1 MNEKNLIIFRALGNF
16 ENDQLKILMKD
27 TNYQIIT
34 YPILK
39 VINIYSKPI
48 DIENAQAVLVTSSNG
63 IYNLANLS
71 NNRSVKIFTI
81 GSSTKNLSEKLG
93 YKNVIDCDGDSVKMY
108 EVVIKNTKIADG
120 SLIYVGADNISVDLP
135 NMFKKAG
142 YRVRR
147 YIVYKTEE
155 LKVIDKNFIAM
166 IKDRKV
172 SWVVLLSRKGAANF
186 YNLVKKYIKLNY
198 FSDVKFACLS
208 KKIADELPNSIA
220 YKYVPNKPSL
230 DNLKNMIIMNK

>member
-1 MNEKNLIIFRALGNF
+1 
-16 ENDQLKILMKD
+16 
-27 TNYQIIT
+27 
-34 YPILK
+34 
-39 VINIYSKPI
+39 
-48 DIENAQAVLVTSSNG
+48 
-63 IYNLANLS
+63 
-71 NNRSVKIFTI
+71 
-81 GSSTKNLSEKLG
+81 
-93 YKNVIDCDGDSVKMY
+93 
-108 EVVIKNTKIADG
+108 
-120 SLIYVGADNISVDLP
+120 
-135 NMFKKAG
+135 MFKKAG
-142 YRVRR
+142 YKVRR
-147 YIVYKTEE
+147 YVVYKTEE